1 MWNTSAPQQ
10 GPVVLLVE
18 DDEDLR
24 DMTTQMLELR
34 GFQVLV
40 ATDAVTAITRCR
52 VHEGKID
59 VLLTD
64 LGLPGVSG
72 GELARSAAA
81 VRPGMETVYVSGMP
95 QEIAIRR
102 GIIKRGSPFIAKPF
116 TADQLAGMLR
126 SVLAQHNSNAPA
138 P

>member
-1 MWNTSAPQQ
+1 MWNTSAART

-24 DMTTQMLELR
+24 EMTTQMLEMR
-34 GFQVLV
+34 GFTALV
-40 ATDAVTAITRCR
+40 ATDAVSAITQCR
-52 VHEGKID
+52 VFDGKID

-72 GELARSAAA
+72 GELARSAASI
-81 VRPGMETVYVSGMP
+81 RPDMEIVYISGIP
-95 QEIAIRR
+95 QDIAIKK
-102 GIIKRGSPFIAKPF
+102 GLIKAGSPFIAKPF
-116 TADQLAGMLR
+116 TTDVLAGTLR
-126 SVLAQHNSNAPA
+126 SVLARHSNAPA

>member
-1 MWNTSAPQQ
+1 MWNTSATRT

-24 DMTTQMLELR
+24 EMTTQMLEMR
-34 GFQVLV
+34 GFTALV
-40 ATDAVTAITRCR
+40 AQDAVSAITQCR
-52 VHEGKID
+52 VFDGTID

-72 GELARSAAA
+72 GELARSAATI
-81 VRPGMETVYVSGMP
+81 RPGMEIVYISGIP
-95 QEIAIRR
+95 QDIAIKK
-102 GIIKRGSPFIAKPF
+102 GLIKAGSPFIAKPF
-116 TADQLAGMLR
+116 TTDVLAGTLR
-126 SVLAQHNSNAPA
+126 SVLSRHSNAPA